1 MRVPAVSIRWRLTLW
16 YACSILL
23 LSVGAGIVLRVA
35 IRRTLLAE
43 FDHDAMDSSTLVR
56 HFFHVESSEYPKV
69 EQAVTDLV
77 AEVVFAD
84 RAIQFIRPDGS
95 LLLPV
100 GIVPDSVNRRRSVV
114 PAYVR
119 PPTRTL
125 TVPLD
130 TALAAGWSMRIISSA
145 AELEATLN
153 RVDEWFLLGLLVSA
167 SLAAALGWTLAG
179 RLLQPV
185 DAMAHAAELITAAEP
200 SARLPIHHAHDEI
213 GRLGRSFNGLLVRLD
228 DALSQQRRFLA
239 DAAHELRTPVARMRT
254 LAELTLQT
262 PADDGAREAMELI
275 SVDLLHASRLLD
287 ELLQLAR
294 ADAGE
299 RMQRSERIFMDDV
312 VMDALHV
319 WRPVAAAGGVGVAI
333 EQMNEAP
340 VSIDPLLARRL
351 VDILFENAVRYTP
364 AGGRVETRV
373 GVEHDRVV
381 LTISD
386 SGIGISPADRP
397 HVFDRFFRG
406 AASRAMSP
414 EGSGLGLPI
423 AAWIVGQCGGGIELS
438 ATSLGGTCARVSLAV
453 DSQPGVQKRGY
464 R

>member
-16 YACSILL
+16 YSCSILL
-23 LSVGAGIVLRVA
+23 LSIGAGIALRVA

-130 TALAAGWSMRIISSA
+130 TALAPGWSMRIISSA
-145 AELEATLN
+145 AELEATLS

-185 DAMAHAAELITAAEP
+185 DAMARAAEQITAAEP
-200 SARLPIHHAHDEI
+200 SARLPIHHAQDEI

-262 PADDGAREAMELI
+262 PPTGDGAREAMELI
-275 SVDLLHASRLLD
+275 SIDLLHASKLLD

-299 RMQRSERIFMDDV
+299 RMQRPERVFMDDV
-312 VMDALHV
+312 VMDALRV
-319 WRPVAAAGGVGVAI
+319 WRPVAATGRVGVAI

-340 VSIDPLLARRL
+340 VSVDLLLARRL
-351 VDILFENAVRYTP
+351 VDILLENAVRYTP

-423 AAWIVGQCGGGIELS
+423 AAWIAGQCGGSIELS
-438 ATSLGGTCARVSLAV
+438 TTSLGGTCARVSLPL
-453 DSQPGVQKRGY
+453 DSSV
-464 R
+464 

>member
-1 MRVPAVSIRWRLTLW
+1 MKVPAVSIRWRLTLW

-100 GIVPDSVNRRRSVV
+100 AIVPDSASRRRPVV

-130 TALAAGWSMRIISSA
+130 TALAPGWSMRIISSA
-145 AELEATLN
+145 ADLESMLR
-153 RVDEWFLLGLLVSA
+153 RVDEWFLFGLLVSA

-179 RLLQPV
+179 HLLQPV

-254 LAELTLQT
+254 LAELTLQAP
-262 PADDGAREAMELI
+262 PANDSAREAMELI
-275 SVDLLHASRLLD
+275 SIDLIHASKLLD

-299 RMQRSERIFMDDV
+299 RMQRPERVFMDDV
-312 VMDALHV
+312 VMDALRV

-340 VSIDPLLARRL
+340 VSVDPLLARRL

-364 AGGRVETRV
+364 AGGRVETGV
-373 GVEHDRVV
+373 GVEHDRVL

-406 AASRAMSP
+406 SASRAMSP

-423 AAWIVGQCGGGIELS
+423 AAWIAGQCGGSIELS
-438 ATSLGGTCARVSLAV
+438 SAALGGTCARVSLPL
-453 DSQPGVQKRGY
+453 DSSV
-464 R
+464 